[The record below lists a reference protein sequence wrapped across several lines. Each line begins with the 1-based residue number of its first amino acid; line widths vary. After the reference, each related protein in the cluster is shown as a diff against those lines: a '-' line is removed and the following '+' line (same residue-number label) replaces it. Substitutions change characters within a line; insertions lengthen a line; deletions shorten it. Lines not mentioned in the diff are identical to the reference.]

1 MRLEKHLESL
11 REVIDEIKVALEEPA
26 GLTRHQRRLALMLP
40 LGVCELVEIYF
51 HKLGIMKDGGRIKHG
66 IFRKK
71 DVEELLSHQ
80 IMSDLNGVKHV
91 RRLIE
96 IASDIEKTR
105 DDLAYGAPL
114 SEESPLNEK
123 IESFLELKRLV
134 ETEVGG
140 LG

>member
-11 REVIDEIKVALEEPA
+11 SEVIDEIKAALEEPA
-26 GLTRHQRRLALMLP
+26 GLAKHQRRLALMLP

-80 IMSDLNGVKHV
+80 VMSDLNGVKHM

-114 SEESPLNEK
+114 TEEGPLNEK
-123 IESFLELKRLV
+123 IELFIELKRLV
-134 ETEVGG
+134 ESEVGG